1 MSIKILVTDPL
12 SDKGLELLKKSNFE
26 VIYKPEESMDD
37 IALVLNNIDGWII
50 RSGTKI
56 LEEHIL
62 KAKKLQIIGRAGV
75 GTDNIDI
82 ESATSNGIIV
92 MNVPDG
98 NTISAAEH
106 TMAMISALSRN
117 IQLGHMGLIN
127 GSWERHKLVGNELR
141 GKILGV
147 VGLGKIGREVIKRAL
162 SFDMNILGFDPYVSQ
177 EHFDK
182 SEIKIASL
190 DELTEKSDFI
200 TLHVPLNDATKDL
213 FDLDRMKKMK
223 KNSKI
228 INVARGG
235 IINEEDLAKSLNDGL
250 ISGAAIDVFSKEPID
265 KNHNLLTAKNILLT
279 PHLGASTFEAKEGV
293 SLGVCQQMVEF
304 FVNEKLLNVLNV
316 PISDSS
322 LLKRMAPFYKLT
334 EKMGSILYQLSSTP
348 IKNINVT
355 CYGTA
360 EDSKSIL
367 TVLLKS
373 ILHGIVD
380 SRINMINAD
389 YIAKERGV
397 LSSHSYKTEDIPFLN
412 LIKCEIETEDGML
425 EISGSVFDENH
436 IRVVNI
442 MGFNIDLNPEGNM
455 LFVIN
460 NDTPGV
466 VGKIGSLLGKYKVN
480 IASYLLGRVDG
491 SKNAYGVIK
500 LDSALDDSI
509 LVDLKKFEEIVKLW
523 QINVE

>member
-12 SDKGLELLKKSNFE
+12 SDNGLELLKKSKFE
-26 VIYKPEESMDD
+26 VIYKPNDSIDD
-37 IALVLNNIDGWII
+37 IFTILDDIDGWII
-50 RSGTKI
+50 RSGTTI
-56 LEEHIL
+56 LKEHIL

-82 ESATSNGIIV
+82 EAATLNGVIV

-106 TMAMISALSRN
+106 TIAMISTLSRN
-117 IQLGHMGLIN
+117 IQLGHMGLMN
-127 GSWERHKLVGNELR
+127 GNWDRHKLVGNELR
-141 GKILGV
+141 RKTLGI

-162 SFDMNILGFDPYVSQ
+162 AFDMNILGFDPYVSQ
-177 EHFDK
+177 EHFDE
-182 SEIKIASL
+182 SEVKVVSL
-190 DELTEKSDFI
+190 DELTKNSDFVS
-200 TLHVPLNDATKDL
+200 LHVPLNDATRDL
-213 FDLDRMKKMK
+213 FDLDRMKMMK
-223 KNSKI
+223 KTSKI

-235 IINEEDLAKSLNDGL
+235 IVNEQDLAKALNEDL

-265 KNHNLLTAKNILLT
+265 KNHELLTAKNILLT
-279 PHLGASTFEAKEGV
+279 PHLGASTVEAKEGV
-293 SLGVCQQMVEF
+293 SLGVCQQMNDF
-304 FVNEKLLNVLNV
+304 FLNEKLLNVLNV
-316 PISDSS
+316 PVSDSS
-322 LLKRMAPFYKLT
+322 LLKRMTPFYKLT
-334 EKMGSILYQLSSTP
+334 EKMGSILYQLSSSP

-380 SRINMINAD
+380 TRINMINAD

-397 LSSHSYKTEDIPFLN
+397 LSSHSYKNKDIPFLN
-412 LIKCEIETEDGML
+412 LIKCEIETEEGVF
-425 EISGSVFDENH
+425 EISGSVFDKNH

-466 VGKIGSLLGKYKVN
+466 VGKIGSLLGKYKIN
-480 IASYLLGRVDG
+480 IASYLLGRVDE

-500 LDSALDDSI
+500 LDAPLDDDT
-509 LVDLKKFEEIVKLW
+509 LENLKKLEEIVKLW
-523 QINVE
+523 QVNIE

>member
-1 MSIKILVTDPL
+1 MSVKILVTDPL
-12 SDKGLELLKKSNFE
+12 SDKGIELLEKSTFE
-26 VIYKPEESMDD
+26 VIYKPDDSIDD
-37 IALVLNNIDGWII
+37 ISLVLNDIDGWII
-50 RSGTKI
+50 RSGTTI
-56 LEEHIL
+56 LKEHIL

-82 ESATSNGIIV
+82 ESATLNGVVV

-98 NTISAAEH
+98 NTVSAAEH

-117 IQLGHMGLIN
+117 IQLGHMGLMN
-127 GSWERHKLVGNELR
+127 GSWDRHKLVGNELR
-141 GKILGV
+141 RKTLGV

-162 SFDMNILGFDPYVSQ
+162 SFEMDILGFDPYVSQ
-177 EHFDK
+177 EHFDET
-182 SEIKIASL
+182 EIKVVSI
-190 DELTEKSDFI
+190 DELTRNSDYI
-200 TLHVPLNDATKDL
+200 SLHVPLNDATRDL
-213 FDLDRMKKMK
+213 FDLERMKMMK
-223 KNSKI
+223 ESSKI

-235 IINEEDLAKSLNDGL
+235 IVNEKDLAIALNDGL

-265 KNHNLLTAKNILLT
+265 KGHDLLTADNILLT
-279 PHLGASTFEAKEGV
+279 PHLGASTYEAKEGV
-293 SLGVCQQMVEF
+293 SLGVCQQMVEYF
-304 FVNEKLLNVLNV
+304 INEKLLNVLNV
-316 PISDSS
+316 PVSDSS

-334 EKMGSILYQLSSTP
+334 EKMGSILYQLSSSP

-355 CYGTA
+355 CYGSA

-373 ILHGIVD
+373 VLDGIVD

-389 YIAKERGV
+389 YIAKERGI
-397 LSSHSYKTEDIPFLN
+397 LSSHSYKTEDVAYLN
-412 LIKCEIETEDGML
+412 LIICEIETEDGIF
-425 EISGSVFDENH
+425 EISGSVFDKNH

-466 VGKIGSLLGKYKVN
+466 VGKIGSLLGEYQIN
-480 IASYLLGRVDG
+480 IASYLLGRVDK
-491 SKNAYGVIK
+491 SKDAYGVIK
-500 LDSALDDSI
+500 LDAPLNNDILDN
-509 LVDLKKFEEIVKLW
+509 LKKLEEIVNLW

>member
-12 SDKGLELLKKSNFE
+12 SDKGLELLKKSKFE
-26 VIYKPEESMDD
+26 VIYKPNDSIDD
-37 IALVLNNIDGWII
+37 IFTILDDIDGWII
-50 RSGTKI
+50 RSGTTI
-56 LEEHIL
+56 LKEHIL

-82 ESATSNGIIV
+82 EAATLNGVIV

-106 TMAMISALSRN
+106 TIAMMSTLSRN
-117 IQLGHMGLIN
+117 IQLGHMGLMN
-127 GSWERHKLVGNELR
+127 GNWDRHKLVGNELR
-141 GKILGV
+141 RKTLGI

-177 EHFDK
+177 EHFDE
-182 SEIKIASL
+182 SEIKVVSL
-190 DELTEKSDFI
+190 DELTKNSDFVS
-200 TLHVPLNDATKDL
+200 LHAPLNDATRNL
-213 FDLDRMKKMK
+213 FDLDRMKMMK
-223 KNSKI
+223 KTSKI

-235 IINEEDLAKSLNDGL
+235 IINEQDLAKALNEDL

-265 KNHNLLTAKNILLT
+265 KNHELLTAKNILLT

-293 SLGVCQQMVEF
+293 SLGVCQQMNDF
-304 FVNEKLLNVLNV
+304 FLNEKLLNVLNV
-316 PISDSS
+316 PVSDSS
-322 LLKRMAPFYKLT
+322 LLKRMAPFYELT
-334 EKMGSILYQLSSTP
+334 EKMGSILYQLSSSP

-380 SRINMINAD
+380 TRINMINAD

-397 LSSHSYKTEDIPFLN
+397 LSSHSYKNEDVPFLN
-412 LIKCEIETEDGML
+412 LIKCEIETEEGVL
-425 EISGSVFDENH
+425 EISGSVFDKNH

-460 NDTPGV
+460 KDTPGV
-466 VGKIGSLLGKYKVN
+466 VGKIGSLLGKYKIN
-480 IASYLLGRVDG
+480 IASYLLGRVVE

-500 LDSALDDSI
+500 LDAPLDDDT
-509 LVDLKKFEEIVKLW
+509 LRNLRKLEEIVKLW
-523 QINVE
+523 QVNVE